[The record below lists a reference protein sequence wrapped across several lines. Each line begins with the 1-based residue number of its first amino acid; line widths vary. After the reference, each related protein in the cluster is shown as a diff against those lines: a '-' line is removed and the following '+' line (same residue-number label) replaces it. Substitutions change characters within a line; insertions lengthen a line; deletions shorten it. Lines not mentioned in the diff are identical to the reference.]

1 MPKPFQG
8 VHPFLTQ
15 ALCPL
20 NSYHQ
25 TPNSTQQFLK
35 KYLTFPQDIEISRY
49 LNAKYDSSYYLPLY
63 WLGHIWKGRRTLLV
77 FKYFKQTA
85 SFVSLWTFKSCKGVS
100 NCNLKRMCAVQW
112 SQQKCKYLQ
121 NLLLLLCWA
130 CRGSAYCNL
139 YHHHL
144 WYLKIYIII
153 ICVNIINDV
162 PLSVFFTKRWIWPC
176 SWRSIFRDGS
186 GDGQLSE
193 KQVNYVKINLRQEQ
207 SRKF

>member
-1 MPKPFQG
+1 MT
-8 VHPFLTQ
+8 V
-15 ALCPL
+15 PL
-20 NSYHQ
+20 
-25 TPNSTQQFLK
+25 LK
-35 KYLTFPQDIEISRY
+35 GTRP
-49 LNAKYDSSYYLPLY
+49 
-63 WLGHIWKGRRTLLV
+63 LLV
-77 FKYFKQTA
+77 LKYFKQTA

-100 NCNLKRMCAVQW
+100 NCNLKRMCAVQR

-139 YHHHL
+139 YYHHI

-162 PLSVFFTKRWIWPC
+162 PLSVFFTKRCIWPC